1 MYNYFEI
8 FIFMYV
14 LECFIIKI
22 INNIFYIYSDVV
34 SISFG
39 VLYRFIVCNLYVF
52 YMINYLLLIRLFFLY
67 CIFVK
72 SYISN
77 LDFILVVMF

>member
-22 INNIFYIYSDVV
+22 INNIFYNYSDVV

-67 CIFVK
+67 YIFVK

-77 LDFILVVMF
+77 LDFILVVTF

>member
-67 CIFVK
+67 YIFVK

>member
-1 MYNYFEI
+1 
-8 FIFMYV
+8 MYV

-22 INNIFYIYSDVV
+22 INNIFYNYSDVV

-67 CIFVK
+67 YIFVK

>member
-67 CIFVK
+67 YIFVK

-77 LDFILVVMF
+77 LDFILVVTF